1 MRLLRDHPCAEI
13 LDDTNPEV
21 PAFEVFSVSLSAP
34 VNATLA
40 KASAN
45 VVIIDNDNGANVY
58 GLGIGNDVYSVVHT
72 NDLIAESP
80 DGGTDTVFSPVTY
93 TLPTNVENL
102 VLLGSAVINGTGN
115 GSNNVLAGNSAA
127 NNLTGFGGNDTLN
140 GGAGSDTLTGGAA
153 SDTFT
158 FGSLVGSDT
167 VNDFVSGVDTLS
179 VSQAGIP
186 IGNGDVNV
194 GAPQILAGPGGF
206 SKNAELVIL
215 TSNIAGSITTATAAA
230 KIGSATSAY
239 ATGDLRLFV
248 VDNGTETRVFRF
260 RSSSANAAV
269 SAAELT
275 LVAIVKAPSTSVSDY
290 TFGP

>member
-1 MRLLRDHPCAEI
+1 M
-13 LDDTNPEV
+13 
-21 PAFEVFSVSLSAP
+21 SLSAP
-34 VNATLA
+34 VNATLT
-40 KASAN
+40 KGSAS
-45 VVIIDNDNGANVY
+45 VVIIDNDNGPNVF
-58 GLGIGNDVYSVVHT
+58 GLGLSNDVYSVVHT
-72 NDLIAESP
+72 NDLIAENP

-102 VLLGSAVINGTGN
+102 LLTGAAAINGTGN
-115 GSNNVLAGNSAA
+115 GSNNVLAGNGAA
-127 NNLTGFGGNDTLN
+127 NTLTGFGGNDTLN
-140 GGAGSDTLTGGAA
+140 GGAGSDTLTGGTGN
-153 SDTFT
+153 DLFN

-167 VNDFVSGVDTLS
+167 VTDFVSGVDTLGF
-179 VSQAGIP
+179 SQTGIP
-186 IGNGDVNV
+186 IGNGNATVD
-194 GAPQILAGPGGF
+194 APQTVAGPGGF

-215 TSNIAGSITTATAAA
+215 TSNIAGAITTTNAAA
-230 KIGSATSAY
+230 KIGSATTAY